1 VPNSPTSSTHAQNHS
16 VGGSDS
22 SAQPLQQP
30 LGDGSKSWSTLIGLA
45 SRLLWR
51 DWRSGELRL
60 LFLAL
65 VMAVTSVSGIALFTD
80 RLEKA
85 LLLESANMLA
95 ADRVLGSGKV
105 LPDDILVEA
114 QTRGLRTA
122 STLSFTS
129 MAFSDSGNMLV
140 SAKAVSDT
148 YPLRGDV
155 IIADAPFIRGAPIQ
169 SGPQPGEVWLESR
182 ALPALGLEVGDSV
195 YVGEA
200 ELTVRK
206 IIIAEPDRSGGGM
219 VDNAG
224 PRLMLH
230 LDDVAKT
237 NVVQLG
243 SRVSYRFLFAADELL
258 ALDEFETWVDAEY
271 EGEYRLRDV
280 RDESEE
286 VSEALSRAESFL
298 LLGSLFAVLLA
309 GVAIALTAKR
319 YSERHYDYVAIL
331 KTFGCTSPQ
340 IGFIYLWI
348 QALLAIVAVV
358 VGSVLGWG
366 VHHIIL
372 RALQTVIT
380 VELPAA
386 GFEPF
391 VVGAMTAVIC
401 LLSFALPPLLALRE
415 TPPLRVLRKDISQQ
429 KVGAN
434 VPYVFGIGGTI
445 GLVYWYSQDAVL
457 TSVLVVAVASIAI
470 LLSGLSFLLLSSSS
484 AVGMRAGSAWK
495 LAMSAARRRRKQN
508 VLQVMVFSVTIMSLL
523 ILGLLRTDLI
533 ADWQAQLPEN
543 TPNHFM
549 MNISQPQIAGIE
561 EFFEEN
567 GVQGNAFYPLISARV
582 TKVNGATPDPQ
593 EDLNSDAERGT
604 LAGGGGDDAEEE
616 SAKGAARVGLS
627 VGYGQGETN
636 AAGAS
641 SGKEAS
647 ESEAGDEAEEG
658 EVRGRLSRRQVTWA
672 AELPAD
678 NRVTGGEWWEAT
690 VEPGFVSIEQDYAD
704 WLDIELGDVIEFEI
718 NAQTVSAEVSSFR
731 SVRWDNMQPNF
742 FIIFSPGTIDHLGAT
757 FLSTALMEREQKILL
772 NELVQ
777 RFPTIVVI
785 EIDALIE
792 QIQNIIAQVTSAI
805 ELISV
810 LVLVCGALVLLACV
824 NATLDERFYENAIL
838 RTLGAGKRLIMTSLL
853 IEFASIGLMA
863 GLVATLGA
871 EASLYYL
878 QEQVFEQEF
887 ALHYWVWLAGP
898 LAGMIIIGGLGVNST
913 RGVVNISPLNVLRRL
928 I

>member
-1 VPNSPTSSTHAQNHS
+1 MPNSPTSSTHAQNHS

-200 ELTVRK
+200 ELTVSK

-672 AELPAD
+672 TELPAD

-928 I
+928 N

>member
-1 VPNSPTSSTHAQNHS
+1 MPNSPTSSTHAQNHS

-105 LPDDILVEA
+105 LPDEILNEA

-122 STLSFTS
+122 SILSFTS

-200 ELTVRK
+200 ELTVSK

-928 I
+928 N